1 MSNTVFVTFVYPNC
15 EKHLPRMLRSL
26 NEQSD
31 IEFDIIIFNDG
42 MKNIRGICEGHLEHP
57 VHIYPVFG
65 SIPKIRE
72 IALARLKASDY
83 AYVIFGDADDSFAP
97 NRIEVAKTLL
107 FEHDLVVN
115 DVNLCYESSKRSVS
129 DYFQKRIQ
137 VNSRFNYEAI
147 KHCNFIGF
155 SNSSVRVSKIPQ
167 IEFND
172 GITAVDW
179 ALFTTILLKGA
190 SAYFTGNTHTSYY
203 IHENSHYDLT
213 SKNLV
218 SILYRAQVKSAH
230 YQYLS
235 SKGLGFI
242 EECKNI
248 DLIIKELINEISS
261 GYKNPNLVDDC
272 KYPLWWELPS
282 KVYWERNC

>member
-31 IEFDIIIFNDG
+31 TDFDIIIFNDG
-42 MKNIRGICEGHLEHP
+42 MKNIGAICESHLEKA
-57 VHIYPVFG
+57 VQIYPVVG
-65 SIPKIRE
+65 SIAKIRE
-72 IALARLKASDY
+72 IGIAILRASDY
-83 AYVIFGDADDSFAP
+83 SNAIFGDADDSFAL
-97 NRIEVAKTLL
+97 NRIEVTKTLL
-107 FEHDLVVN
+107 LEHDLVVN
-115 DVNLCYESSKRSVS
+115 DVNLCYESSKKSVE
-129 DYFQKRIQ
+129 DYFQKRIK
-137 VNSRFNYEAI
+137 VNSRFNHEAI

-155 SNSSVRVSKIPQ
+155 SNSAVRISKIPH

-179 ALFTTILLKGA
+179 ALFTTILLEGA

-218 SILYRAQVKSAH
+218 SILYKAQVKFKH

-235 SKGLGFI
+235 NKGLGFK

-248 DLIIKELINEISS
+248 DLIIKRLSNEILN
-261 GYKNPNLVDDC
+261 GYEGPNSVDNCD
-272 KYPLWWELPS
+272 YPLWWELPT
-282 KVYWERNC
+282 KVCREKNC